1 MMASALLSG
10 APLTGDC
17 LGDNTSRTMPL
28 PCLPDDVHYHLGS
41 AGRCSG
47 RPNLFV
53 FASDDSGSVVGA
65 GGNDPL
71 SRRYAEA
78 RLAIRTLARA
88 CRCGQELAA
97 VAHWNKS
104 LADVPP
110 TTLNRLAVR
119 RVLAGLVQP
128 PDSAG
133 TSDLGPVLTRI
144 ERLVRR
150 WRWARYLPHLVVMSD
165 FELTDPD
172 PASVFDRL
180 NRFPGRV
187 TALALGADPDSR
199 IDPERVQIIQI
210 SGGDEPGRLAR
221 ALFGGLTEG
230 RPGRWLA

>member
-1 MMASALLSG
+1 MMTSTLLSSPRL
-10 APLTGDC
+10 AGD
-17 LGDNTSRTMPL
+17 LLRDDPL
-28 PCLPDDVHYHLGS
+28 PPPPLPLPSLPDDVHYRLGS

-47 RPNLFV
+47 RPNLFI

-88 CRCGQELAA
+88 CRCGQEMAS
-97 VAHWNKS
+97 VAHWDKS
-104 LADVPP
+104 LADVLP
-110 TTLNRLAVR
+110 TNLNRLAVR

-133 TSDLGPVLTRI
+133 TSDLGPVLVRI

-150 WRWARYLPHLVVMSD
+150 RRWARYLPHLVVMSD

-172 PASVFDRL
+172 PSGVFDQL
-180 NRFPGRV
+180 NQFPGRV
-187 TALALGADPDSR
+187 TALVLGVEPDPR
-199 IDPERVQIIQI
+199 
-210 SGGDEPGRLAR
+210 
-221 ALFGGLTEG
+221 
-230 RPGRWLA
+230 